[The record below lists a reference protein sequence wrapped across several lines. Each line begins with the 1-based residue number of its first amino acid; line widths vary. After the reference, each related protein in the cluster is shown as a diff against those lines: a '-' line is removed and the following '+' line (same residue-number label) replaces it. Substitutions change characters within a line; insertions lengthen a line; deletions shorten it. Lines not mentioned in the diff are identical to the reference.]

1 MKAYIK
7 AIEYYLPEKTI
18 TNKDISKKFPEWSE
32 EKIYSK
38 VGIRCRHIAT
48 EGETALDMAKKA
60 ADQLFKRCI
69 NLKQDIDFLIFCTQS
84 QDYKLPT
91 GACILQDRLRLG
103 INCGSFDF
111 NLGCSGYVYGLS
123 IAKGLIISGQA
134 RNVLL
139 LTGETYSKYIHPDDK
154 GNICIFGD
162 AASATVVSSYGFAEI
177 GEFVFGSDGSGFD
190 NLIVKTGG
198 ARNPDKLNEF
208 SVDNN
213 KHIISSD
220 YLYMDGESI
229 FSFTLKQ
236 VPKMVKMLIEK
247 SSTTMDDIDLF
258 IFHQA
263 NTYILEF
270 LRKKLKIDRAH
281 FYYYIENV
289 GNTVSNTIPIALCNA
304 IRDGSI
310 KGRKNIILAGFGVGL
325 SWCGCMCKIVEG
337 II

>member
-91 GACILQDRLRLG
+91 GACILQDQLG
-103 INCGSFDF
+103 LGKNCGSFDF

-236 VPKMVKMLIEK
+236 VPKMVKMLMK
-247 SSTTMDDIDLF
+247 
-258 IFHQA
+258 Q
-263 NTYILEF
+263 Y
-270 LRKKLKIDRAH
+270 
-281 FYYYIENV
+281 NV
-289 GNTVSNTIPIALCNA
+289 L
-304 IRDGSI
+304 
-310 KGRKNIILAGFGVGL
+310 L
-325 SWCGCMCKIVEG
+325 W
-337 II
+337 